1 MRRTWLTSAAVVAA
15 LVWGAVAPAGA
26 TSATAALKAKLLTI
40 GLVPKGFLKEATSS
54 IEVFGCSGS
63 AFPVGATASASVSF
77 NYGGPKGFP
86 LITEE
91 IGSFKAVTT
100 AYGALT
106 GGLGACPTVT
116 GTAHGS
122 TFTGTITKM
131 SFKAYP
137 DASATYAVRVT
148 LGSSVLYSDVLIVRR
163 GNLLM
168 DLQEGGFAAVSASA
182 FRALA
187 AAAVHKL

>member
-1 MRRTWLTSAAVVAA
+1 MRRTWLTSTAVAAAV
-15 LVWGAVAPAGA
+15 VWGAVAPAGA
-26 TSATAALKAKLLTI
+26 LTATAALKAKLLVV
-40 GLVPKGFLKEATSS
+40 GQVPKGFLKEATSS

-91 IGSFKAVTT
+91 IGTFKTVTS
-100 AYGALT
+100 AYAALA
-106 GGLGACPTVT
+106 GGLAACTTVS

-131 SFKAYP
+131 SFKAFP
-137 DASATYAVRVT
+137 DASAAYAVHVT
-148 LGSSVLYSDVLIVRR
+148 LGSSVLYSDVLIVRH
-163 GNLLM
+163 GNVLM

-182 FRALA
+182 FRAIA
-187 AAAVHKL
+187 TAAVHKL